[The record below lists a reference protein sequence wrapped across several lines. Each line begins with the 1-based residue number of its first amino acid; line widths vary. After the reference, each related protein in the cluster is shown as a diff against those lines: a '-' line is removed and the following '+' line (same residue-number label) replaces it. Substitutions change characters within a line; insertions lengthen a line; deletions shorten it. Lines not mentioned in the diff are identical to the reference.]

1 MRDSVGPT
9 SIWLLDTSGIP
20 IAPATDRRSEC
31 RKNERWN
38 GRAGIGGK
46 GKQPR
51 RRPASSSAKKW
62 STSAAGST
70 AHAPRSRRLPSAFR
84 RRAARASSFDRRGRA
99 RRARRRASRPRAP
112 TVPDRR
118 DGHRSPRRGARVPCC
133 ARCGASGTRRHLGRR
148 WLGRPGKPHANG
160 RRAHDQRPPSAQPV
174 RGEQSEHGN
183 ASQDFTP
190 WLRLQPP
197 RAPRRAAAALEGTRT
212 GSRCAGSCRGVPEP
226 SRFAATRD
234 RSPARGL
241 R

>member
-1 MRDSVGPT
+1 MRDSADPT
-9 SIWLLDTSGIP
+9 SIWPLDTGGIP
-20 IAPATDRRSEC
+20 IAPPTDRRSGC
-31 RKNERWN
+31 RNNERWN
-38 GRAGIGGK
+38 GRVRIGGK
-46 GKQPR
+46 VKPPR

-133 ARCGASGTRRHLGRR
+133 ARCGASGTRPHLGRR
-148 WLGRPGKPHANG
+148 SLGRPGKPHAND
-160 RRAHDQRPPSAQPV
+160 RLAHDQRRPSAQLA
-174 RGEQSEHGN
+174 RGDQSEPDKG
-183 ASQDFTP
+183 SQGFTP
-190 WLRLQPP
+190 WSRLQPP

-226 SRFAATRD
+226 SRFAATRG
-234 RSPARGL
+234 RSPTLGL